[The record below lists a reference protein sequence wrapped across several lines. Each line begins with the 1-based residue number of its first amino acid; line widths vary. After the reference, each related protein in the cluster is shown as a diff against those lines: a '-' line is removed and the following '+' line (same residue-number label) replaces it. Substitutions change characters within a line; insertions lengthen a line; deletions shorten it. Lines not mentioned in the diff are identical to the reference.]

1 MVKLV
6 NFRRL
11 NGKVPAKEAMMHYFT
26 HRPKQSFREKNR
38 TVTATQLNKDIHLVK
53 TEYPEVYEKFRFTR
67 RHSNIL
73 KYANDLKI
81 LDN

>member
-1 MVKLV
+1 
-6 NFRRL
+6 
-11 NGKVPAKEAMMHYFT
+11 MMHYFT

-38 TVTATQLNKDIHLVK
+38 KVTATQLNKDIHLVK
-53 TEYPEVYEKFRFTR
+53 TEYAEVYEKFRFIR